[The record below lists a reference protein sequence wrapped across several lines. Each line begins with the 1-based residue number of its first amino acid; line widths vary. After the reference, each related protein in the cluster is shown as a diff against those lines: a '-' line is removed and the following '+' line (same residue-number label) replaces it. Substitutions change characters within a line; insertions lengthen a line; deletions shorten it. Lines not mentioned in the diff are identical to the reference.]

1 MADTPL
7 PKSGLIGLYLRNF
20 AANIAGNLTIVLLN
34 VFTPLEVLKD
44 WQSFL
49 WQGGWVLLV
58 IALPLI
64 FLTAFILQYSIQ
76 RPISDLYQQIHTAQ
90 KIDVGLQQRARTR
103 LLNLPVT
110 LGVANLAL
118 WIFATALFALFIYYA
133 TDIDLNDLGAVTV
146 LYLFFRTIILGLMAA
161 FISFFLV
168 DDYSRRKLVPLLFP
182 EGRLAAIPGTV
193 KISILRRI
201 RVLYAAGTGAPVLI
215 LVGTL
220 ALVLWE
226 MEDKLVSAVGFG
238 KEIFIFII
246 VLYIIFVPLAVS
258 LNYLVGKSILRP
270 VKDMMGL
277 VNKVRHGDFKHKVQ
291 VVSNDELGVLGDGMN
306 EMTEGLIERDRMRQS
321 LFLAKEVQQ
330 ALLPRMDP
338 RISGLDIASTSVYCD
353 ETGGDYFDYLGGD
366 ELDPGKIRVVIGDVS
381 GHGVSSALL
390 MATARAFLRQ
400 RSGLPGSI
408 SQIVSDVNRQLTR
421 DVAESGGFMTL
432 FYLTIDAKN
441 HSLSWVR
448 AGHDPAILYD
458 PANDTF
464 EELYGTGVALGVQAD
479 ARFEPNDKKD
489 LQNDQ
494 IIFLGTDGIW
504 EARNPQGEMFGKDR
518 IHHIIRQNHETS
530 AKEILTICFNTLSRF
545 LENRAP
551 EDDVTMIVIKLI
563 DD

>member
-1 MADTPL
+1 MVDTPL

-201 RVLYAAGTGAPVLI
+201 RVLYGAGTGAPVLI

-277 VNKVRHGDFKHKVQ
+277 VNKVRHGDFKHKVH

-366 ELDPGKIRVVIGDVS
+366 ELDPGKISVVIGDVS

>member
-1 MADTPL
+1 MVDTP
-7 PKSGLIGLYLRNF
+7 PSRSGLFGLYLRNF

-34 VFTPLEVLKD
+34 LFTPLEVFKD

-49 WQGGWVLLV
+49 KQSGWILLV

-64 FLTAFILQYSIQ
+64 FLTAIILQYLIQ
-76 RPISDLYQQIHTAQ
+76 RPISELYKQIHTGQ
-90 KIDVGLQQRARTR
+90 EIDAGLQQRARSR
-103 LLNLPVT
+103 LLNLPLT
-110 LGVANLAL
+110 LGIANLTL
-118 WIFATALFALFIYYA
+118 WIFATALMTPFIYYA
-133 TDIDLNDLGAVTV
+133 VKINLSDIGAVTG
-146 LYLFFRTIILGLMAA
+146 LYLFFRTVILGLMAA

-168 DDYSRRKLVPLLFP
+168 DDYSRKKLVPVLFP
-182 EGRLAAIPGTV
+182 AGRLAATPGTV

-226 MEDKLVSAVGFG
+226 MEDKLVSAMDFG

-246 VLYIIFVPLAVS
+246 VLYIVFVPLAVS

-270 VKDMMGL
+270 VKDMMRL
-277 VNKVRHGDFKHKVQ
+277 VSKVRHGDFKHKVQ
-291 VVSNDELGVLGDGMN
+291 VVSNDQLGVLGDGMN

-338 RISGLDIASTSVYCD
+338 KISGLDIASTSVYCD
-353 ETGGDYFDYLGGD
+353 ETGGDYFDYLGSD
-366 ELDPGKIRVVIGDVS
+366 ELDPGKISVVVGDVS
-381 GHGVSSALL
+381 GHGISSALL

-421 DVAESGGFMTL
+421 DVEESGGFMTL

-458 PANDTF
+458 PASGTF
-464 EELYGTGVALGVQAD
+464 EELHGTGVALGVQAD
-479 ARFEPNDKKD
+479 ARFE
-489 LQNDQ
+489 QNVRNNLRNNQ

-504 EARNPQGEMFGKDR
+504 EARNPQGEMFGKDE
-518 IHHIIRQNHETS
+518 IHHILRQNHEAG
-530 AKEILTICFNTLSRF
+530 AKEILTICFNKLNRF
-545 LENRAP
+545 IEDRAL
-551 EDDVTMIVIKLI
+551 EDDVTMIVIKMI

>member
-1 MADTPL
+1 MVDTPL
-7 PKSGLIGLYLRNF
+7 PKFGLIGLYLRNF

-64 FLTAFILQYSIQ
+64 FLTAFILQYLIQ
-76 RPISDLYQQIHTAQ
+76 RPISDLYQQIHTAH

-110 LGVANLAL
+110 LGMANLAL
-118 WIFATALFALFIYYA
+118 WIFATALFVPFIYYA
-133 TDIDLNDLGAVTV
+133 REIYLNDFGAVTV

-182 EGRLAAIPGTV
+182 EGKLAATPGTV

-226 MEDKLVSAVGFG
+226 MEDKLVSAVSFG

-270 VKDMMGL
+270 VKNMMGL
-277 VNKVRHGDFKHKVQ
+277 VNKVRHGDFKHKVH

-330 ALLPRMDP
+330 ALLPRVDP

-366 ELDPGKIRVVIGDVS
+366 ELDPFKISVVIGDVS

-400 RSGLPGSI
+400 RSGLSGSI

-421 DVAESGGFMTL
+421 DLAESGGFMTL

-518 IHHIIRQNHETS
+518 ILHIIRQNHDTS
-530 AKEILTICFNTLSRF
+530 AKEILTICFNALSRF
-545 LENRAP
+545 RENRAP